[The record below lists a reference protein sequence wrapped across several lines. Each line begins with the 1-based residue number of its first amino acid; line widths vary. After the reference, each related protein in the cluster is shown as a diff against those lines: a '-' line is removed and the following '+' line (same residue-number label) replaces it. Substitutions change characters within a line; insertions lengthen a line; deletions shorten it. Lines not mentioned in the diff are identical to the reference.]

1 MDGQLTCNWCKLKF
15 CFGHLHVVYSIVSLC
30 FALFAGNKQM
40 VMLHKSHGKVEAT
53 YLSACGYFVVLIT
66 FMQHCPLLSSRLSAL
81 NMFLAHVGLVFP

>member
-1 MDGQLTCNWCKLKF
+1 
-15 CFGHLHVVYSIVSLC
+15 
-30 FALFAGNKQM
+30 M